1 MVGWSMRGVGIGG
14 VEKNVGWVTL
24 AVVLPL
30 YLMTDCYWMFKLEK
44 ARSIYPW
51 RWRDETV
58 VQNTR
63 VMGGRYP
70 RGAKSEAAR
79 PASRRGWKDLQKK
92 APKPSLFGCL
102 SNIYIQSSTSATT

>member
-14 VEKNVGWVTL
+14 LEKNVGWVTL

-30 YLMTDCYWMFKLEK
+30 YLMTDCFWMFKLEK

-51 RWRDETV
+51 RWIDKTV

-70 RGAKSEAAR
+70 QGAKSEAAR
-79 PASRRGWKDLQKK
+79 PASRRG
-92 APKPSLFGCL
+92 
-102 SNIYIQSSTSATT
+102 